1 MAPIYLEFIFHT
13 ERQGCFPSSFG
24 AIKSLHR
31 GLFFF
36 VSFFVYRPQRQIS
49 PTMNSLRHVRAP
61 IITVARRH
69 SNFD

>member
-36 VSFFVYRPQRQIS
+36 RFFFCLSATETDFSHDELPSPRACSDYNRRP
-49 PTMNSLRHVRAP
+49 TTFEL
-61 IITVARRH
+61 
-69 SNFD
+69 